1 LEMIGPM
8 QRRFALFAGWGTI
21 RSRLYGAFGVAA
33 CMTVV
38 CSLFAFFASSN
49 FSTTMTEIVSRSMPA
64 TVESLRLSAEA
75 SHLVAFAPRLMAVE
89 DESRRAEIDREID
102 AQTQTLYTTI
112 ERLRG
117 LDANQNDRIDS
128 ALTALNERLSALDS
142 AVGERIKISV
152 LRRAS
157 AASVRKV
164 RDQLLEVT
172 TPAIDD
178 ANFNLMTRDQKSD
191 GSATINQLI
200 DTLRSLLEIQAK
212 INLLAGLLIESS
224 MVADVADLTPLGD
237 LILAADR
244 GVQADL
250 RELPDP
256 DQRQKIGALY
266 SLLAAIAGGHGIVSL
281 RANELD
287 RAHET
292 EQAFAAALADSTKL
306 KQAVDALVEREGAF
320 AQHLSAQATRQM
332 SIGRIILVVLSLAA
346 LLAACAIAWL
356 YVGRNIV
363 RRLTLLSSAMRRI
376 AKGDKNVSIP
386 LGGHDEIA
394 EMAGALLVFRE
405 AMEEA
410 STARQRDARRAEESE
425 QRSQKLETAT
435 ERFKLAVN
443 EIIQAL
449 DDAAR
454 SMDECANTMA
464 ATSGSN
470 QELAI
475 AAASASKDAT
485 ANVENVA
492 VATEEMAQSVAEIS
506 LQAHSSADIA
516 QQASDEATGII
527 EAVAQLAASVDQIK
541 SMSTLIGDIA
551 AQTNLLALNATI
563 EAARA
568 GDAGRG
574 FAVVAH
580 EVKELA
586 AQTGK
591 ATGDISQQ
599 TAAIEKTTSRAVE
612 AMKAIANTILRLNE
626 NALGISAAVQ
636 QQDVVTRGIAQT
648 ANTAANYSRTVS
660 TSVAGVSDAAG
671 KTGRVANSVLKAGGE
686 LATRAQRLR
695 TEVERFLAHVRA
707 A

>member
-1 LEMIGPM
+1 M
-8 QRRFALFAGWGTI
+8 QRRIALFAGWGTI
-21 RSRLYGAFGVAA
+21 RSRLYGAFGIAA

-117 LDANQNDRIDS
+117 LDENQSDRIDA

-142 AVGERIKISV
+142 AVTERIKISV
-152 LRRAS
+152 LRRAL
-157 AASVRKV
+157 ATSVRKV
-164 RDQLLEVT
+164 RDQLLEAI

-212 INLLAGLLIESS
+212 VNLLAGLLIESS
-224 MVADVADLTPLGD
+224 MVTDAADLTPLGD

-250 RELPDP
+250 QQLSDP

-266 SLLAAIAGGHGIVSL
+266 SRLAAIAGGQGIVSL
-281 RANELD
+281 RADELD
-287 RAHET
+287 RTHET
-292 EQAFAAALADSTKL
+292 QQAFAAALAESTKL
-306 KQAVDALVEREGAF
+306 KQAVDALVEREGSF
-320 AQHLSAQATRQM
+320 AQQLSARATRQM
-332 SIGRIILVVLSLAA
+332 SIGRIILVALSLAA

-363 RRLTLLSSAMRRI
+363 RRLTLLGSAMRRI
-376 AKGDKNVSIP
+376 AQGDKNVSIP

-410 STARQRDARRAEESE
+410 STARQRDTRRAEESE

-435 ERFKLAVN
+435 EQFKSAVN

-492 VATEEMAQSVAEIS
+492 VATEEIAQSVAEIS
-506 LQAHSSADIA
+506 RQAHSSADIA

-527 EAVAQLAASVDQIK
+527 GAVAQLTASVDQIK

-551 AQTNLLALNATI
+551 AQTNL
-563 EAARA
+563 A
-568 GDAGRG
+568 GAERDDRSGAGWGCRTG
-574 FAVVAH
+574 FCCC
-580 EVKELA
+580 
-586 AQTGK
+586 GP
-591 ATGDISQQ
+591 
-599 TAAIEKTTSRAVE
+599 
-612 AMKAIANTILRLNE
+612 
-626 NALGISAAVQ
+626 
-636 QQDVVTRGIAQT
+636 
-648 ANTAANYSRTVS
+648 
-660 TSVAGVSDAAG
+660 
-671 KTGRVANSVLKAGGE
+671 GG
-686 LATRAQRLR
+686 
-695 TEVERFLAHVRA
+695 
-707 A
+707 

>member
-1 LEMIGPM
+1 M
-8 QRRFALFAGWGTI
+8 
-21 RSRLYGAFGVAA
+21 
-33 CMTVV
+33 
-38 CSLFAFFASSN
+38 
-49 FSTTMTEIVSRSMPA
+49 
-64 TVESLRLSAEA
+64 
-75 SHLVAFAPRLMAVE
+75 
-89 DESRRAEIDREID
+89 
-102 AQTQTLYTTI
+102 
-112 ERLRG
+112 
-117 LDANQNDRIDS
+117 
-128 ALTALNERLSALDS
+128 
-142 AVGERIKISV
+142 
-152 LRRAS
+152 
-157 AASVRKV
+157 RKV

-178 ANFNLMTRDQKSD
+178 ANFNLMTRDQKTD

-212 INLLAGLLIESS
+212 VNLLAGLLIESS
-224 MVADVADLTPLGD
+224 MVTDAADLTPLGD

-250 RELPDP
+250 QQLSDP

-266 SLLAAIAGGHGIVSL
+266 SRLAAIAGGHGIVHCGPTNLIARTRPNRLSPPHWQIERRSSEVL
-281 RANELD
+281 TPWSSGRVRLPSTC
-287 RAHET
+287 RRRR
-292 EQAFAAALADSTKL
+292 LAT
-306 KQAVDALVEREGAF
+306 
-320 AQHLSAQATRQM
+320 M

-363 RRLTLLSSAMRRI
+363 RRLTLLGGAMRRI
-376 AKGDKNVSIP
+376 AHGDKNVSIP

-410 STARQRDARRAEESE
+410 STARQRDTRRAEESE

-435 ERFKLAVN
+435 GQFKSAVN

-492 VATEEMAQSVAEIS
+492 VATEEIAQSVAEIS
-506 LQAHSSADIA
+506 RQAHSSADIA

-527 EAVAQLAASVDQIK
+527 GAVAQLTASVDQIK

-574 FAVVAH
+574 FAVVAQ

-612 AMKAIANTILRLNE
+612 AMKAVADTILRLNE

-636 QQDVVTRGIAQT
+636 QQDVVTREIAQT
-648 ANTAANYSRTVS
+648 ANTAANYSRAVS
-660 TSVAGVSDAAG
+660 TSVAGVLTLRARPAAAPIPFSKPAQNWQPERSG
-671 KTGRVANSVLKAGGE
+671 LEQKSSVSSLTLGGLDVARSISTALRIPVISRGTETAPLLRLECWTMLIITPLSVNPFGSA
-686 LATRAQRLR
+686 
-695 TEVERFLAHVRA
+695 
-707 A
+707 

>member
-1 LEMIGPM
+1 MIGPM
-8 QRRFALFAGWGTI
+8 QRRLALFAGWGTI

-49 FSTTMTEIVSRSMPA
+49 LSTTMTEIVSRSMPA
-64 TVESLRLSAEA
+64 TVRSLRLSAEA

-89 DESRRAEIDREID
+89 DESRRAEMDREID

-117 LDANQNDRIDS
+117 LDANQSDRIDA

-142 AVGERIKISV
+142 AVAERIKISV

-178 ANFNLMTRDQKSD
+178 ANFNLMTRDQKTD

-212 INLLAGLLIESS
+212 VNLLAGLLIELS
-224 MVADVADLTPLGD
+224 MVTDAADLTPLGD

-250 RELPDP
+250 QQLSDP

-266 SLLAAIAGGHGIVSL
+266 SRLAAIAGGHGIVSL

-287 RAHET
+287 RTYET
-292 EQAFAAALADSTKL
+292 QQAFAAALADLTTL
-306 KQAVDALVEREGAF
+306 KRGVDALVEREGAF

-363 RRLTLLSSAMRRI
+363 RRLTLLGGAMRRI
-376 AKGDKNVSIP
+376 AHGDKNVSIP

-410 STARQRDARRAEESE
+410 STARQRDTRRAEESE

-435 ERFKLAVN
+435 GQFKSAVN

-492 VATEEMAQSVAEIS
+492 VATEEIAQSVAEIS
-506 LQAHSSADIA
+506 RQAHSSADIA

-527 EAVAQLAASVDQIK
+527 GAVAQLTASVDQIK

-574 FAVVAH
+574 FAVVAQ

-612 AMKAIANTILRLNE
+612 AMKAVADTILRLNE

-636 QQDVVTRGIAQT
+636 QQDVVTREIAQT
-648 ANTAANYSRTVS
+648 ANTAANYSRAVS
-660 TSVAGVSDAAG
+660 TSVAGVSDAAS
-671 KTGRVANSVLKAGGE
+671 KTGRVANSVLKAGAE

-695 TEVERFLAHVRA
+695 TEVERFVAHVRA

>member
-1 LEMIGPM
+1 
-8 QRRFALFAGWGTI
+8 
-21 RSRLYGAFGVAA
+21 
-33 CMTVV
+33 
-38 CSLFAFFASSN
+38 
-49 FSTTMTEIVSRSMPA
+49 
-64 TVESLRLSAEA
+64 
-75 SHLVAFAPRLMAVE
+75 MAVE

-410 STARQRDARRAEESE
+410 STARQRDTRRAEESE

-527 EAVAQLAASVDQIK
+527 EAVAQLTASVDQIK